1 MSSKKSMRKAK
12 VEIADSD
19 RCVYCGKR
27 LHTTT
32 YDYTALAHSR
42 RFPVCSPAC
51 QAATERYVQMD
62 KKYKSRFYLLLF
74 GCSITILITSIFGQ
88 QSTPMYLAVFSAGFG
103 FAMMPYPISSF
114 ETFISTPIRTVTTLC
129 RILGIALCIL
139 ACVFYCFA

>member
-12 VEIADSD
+12 VEIADSN

-27 LHTTT
+27 LYTTT

-51 QAATERYVQMD
+51 QAATERYVHMD
-62 KKYKSRFYLLLF
+62 KKYKSLFYLLLF
-74 GCSITILITSIFGQ
+74 GCSITILIASLLSQ
-88 QSTPMYLAVFSAGFG
+88 QSAPMYLAVFAAGLG
-103 FAMMPYPISSF
+103 FATMPYPISSF

-129 RILGIALCIL
+129 RVFGVVLCIL
-139 ACVFYCFA
+139 AIVFYCFA